1 MVKGKP
7 PESITIEEHSSDPA
21 VAGWA
26 SKKRTRSAS
35 SKTENWK
42 SIERPVD
49 AKRSKP
55 KVTQQ
60 QPIIVPDGKPA
71 LSLFIMGFATV
82 FGSIG
87 LPFAL
92 LEQGLFDDSL
102 LYDLLV
108 ENVCCFLCNGTAI
121 GLWII
126 GYYCIQ
132 YWRWKVKND
141 APISAGMLYTTAGFL
156 IIIGLISS
164 WIWSTESYWSLIGPW
179 GW

>member
-1 MVKGKP
+1 MVQGKP
-7 PESITIEEHSSDPA
+7 PESITISEPVGPA
-21 VAGWA
+21 Q
-26 SKKRTRSAS
+26 SKLDQTRQRR
-35 SKTENWK
+35 KNWK
-42 SIERPVD
+42 KIERPVGAKRSKPKPVD

-60 QPIIVPDGKPA
+60 QPIIVPDGKPT
-71 LSLFIMGFATV
+71 LSLFILGFATV
-82 FGSIG
+82 FGSLG

-102 LYDLLV
+102 LHDLLV

-132 YWRWKVKND
+132 YGRWKAKND
-141 APISAGMLYTTAGFL
+141 ASISAGMLYTTAGFL

-164 WIWSTESYWSLIGPW
+164 WIWSTESWI
-179 GW
+179 